1 MEMIGTLR
9 EMLLAIMTIGESDY
23 QAYHTHQDGIENQP
37 IYWRNHDQE
46 SYRQLADSLQ
56 DADIGKCRHLL
67 MCNDGCII
75 GYAYQTYD
83 EGNDGELQ
91 HPVGS
96 RHSLRWY
103 RHLGIQ
109 EPYAHRLYQHHDNQ

>member
-1 MEMIGTLR
+1 MF
-9 EMLLAIMTIGESDY
+9 LAIISISESDN
-23 QAYHTHQDGIENQP
+23 QTYHTHQDGIEYQP
-37 IYWRNHDQE
+37 VYWRNHNQE
-46 SYRQLADSLQ
+46 SYRQLADCLQ
-56 DADIGKCRHLL
+56 DADIGKRRHFL

-75 GYAYQTYD
+75 GYAYQTDD
-83 EGNDGELQ
+83 EGNDGESQ